1 MIIFM
6 DLIRASHI
14 NGVYTN
20 KSKYAI
26 ISLKIVRYM
35 KKQYKLRNLL

>member
-6 DLIRASHI
+6 DLIRVSHI
-14 NGVYTN
+14 NGVCTN

-35 KKQYKLRNLL
+35 KKI